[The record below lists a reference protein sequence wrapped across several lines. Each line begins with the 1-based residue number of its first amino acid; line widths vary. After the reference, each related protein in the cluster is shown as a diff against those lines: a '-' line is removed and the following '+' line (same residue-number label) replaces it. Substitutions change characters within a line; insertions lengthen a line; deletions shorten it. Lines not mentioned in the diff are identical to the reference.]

1 MDAVGAGGH
10 PPAGRG
16 HPFHQAR
23 DELHDLEEI
32 LAARPDWE
40 RWKPSYGYALALPD
54 ALYDRPAHPG
64 APAEIVIDRNDIDRL
79 AERVREVMAHWRKP
93 GRTLTCFNKG
103 LAGWLRRAT
112 AGTTNVDAEHFHALC
127 VRLAHE
133 AGLTVPDG
141 GEQPDGS
148 PFFEDDLPDL
158 LERAA
163 RALGP
168 RYGAI
173 IVDEAQDFRPHWW
186 PALLALH
193 REPDTGLLYLFADDN
208 QNLYG
213 GAVPEDL
220 VEDRWHL
227 PQNLRTTKAIHEF
240 VTVFYRGD
248 EPVTAGGP
256 PGRDVEVLGYRENED
271 LVRLL
276 AIVLRNLVE
285 ERVPLGEIVVLTP
298 SRRAKSPLR
307 LRGSVDGFRLS
318 ESEEPGAVL
327 VSSIHGYKGLERQV
341 VILAE
346 VGDRHREDLDEYLY
360 VGGSRARAHLIV
372 LAKEPVDREIR
383 ERTGAAGPSR

>member
-1 MDAVGAGGH
+1 M
-10 PPAGRG
+10 
-16 HPFHQAR
+16 
-23 DELHDLEEI
+23 
-32 LAARPDWE
+32 
-40 RWKPSYGYALALPD
+40 
-54 ALYDRPAHPG
+54 
-64 APAEIVIDRNDIDRL
+64 IDRNDIDRL

-93 GRTLTCFNKG
+93 GRTFGPEGMQEVGIALGRNVEVRAPLGLAFDEDDRRILELTEGQQYALHFVMHRRRAAITGPAGSGKTLLAIALARCLGEQGTRTLLTCFNKG

-346 VGDRHREDLDEYLY
+346 VGDRHREDLD
-360 VGGSRARAHLIV
+360 
-372 LAKEPVDREIR
+372 
-383 ERTGAAGPSR
+383 